1 MFQRQGTLT
10 PVSSS
15 LFNNCSAPDTNVS
28 HKILT
33 AGWAKVHDSNSRR
46 NNENAATPEEDET
59 GGWKATQR
67 SIQETAQSASL
78 GIWGPDDL
86 LHVDHSMGDAAAFLA
101 EWKGKEVESVVEQVR
116 DGSMLRVRML
126 TGSRH
131 HQMVNLSLAGIKAPR
146 LMGGGGPNSGEP
158 SEPFAEEARFFVES
172 RLMQRNVKVIVLAM
186 PQPLTQAVNP
196 LGSAA
201 SAPPQPPMQSSV
213 LIGQV
218 LHPVGDIAQFLLAA
232 GLARCVDWHSGLLAS
247 VGGMEKY
254 RLAEKAAKAKRL
266 AIWKDYNPPPRAADA
281 TGPGAPAQRTF
292 EATVVR
298 VISGDTIHVRR
309 PSAPEQRIHL
319 SSVRQPN
326 IKDPKLV
333 GYANEAREALRK
345 RLVGKAVQVHIDYAK
360 KDEGNGEERVY
371 ATVKTTTGSKEAR
384 GQDVG
389 EMLISRGLATVI
401 RHRAGDEDRSPEWD
415 RYMASEAEAIQA
427 TRGLHSGKEAT
438 APRLIEASE
447 SASKANTYLPVLKRQ
462 GRIHA
467 VVDFCASASR
477 FKIVVPKE
485 SCRLTFVLA
494 GIRAPRTARNASE
507 KDEPYAREGF
517 DFTTTRALQRDVE
530 VEVYSTDKAGGFIG
544 ALWLNKTENLAVSLV
559 ESGWASVHQYS
570 AEGISFG
577 SQLIEAEKRA
587 RRAKVG
593 MWVNE
598 TDEEQHESVGDIAVP
613 TAGANGSAS
622 ASAATAP
629 RKAGWGVPAAA
640 AAPAQARSEY
650 VDLYVSDVR
659 GGSGEVPFGF
669 SVQILDPEISK
680 LETLMS
686 DLALHHKAA
695 TTAFS
700 SAFAPKV
707 GDWVSAKFSG
717 DGAWYRG
724 QILRNKAASKSKEV
738 RFVDYGNIEDVAVG
752 DIRPLEAPR
761 FGKARLPAKAIEARL
776 SFAKLYAPQPQ
787 PGAAAASASTDE
799 YAQEAVERFRDL
811 TEGKKLIANIDY
823 R

>member
-1 MFQRQGTLT
+1 M
-10 PVSSS
+10 
-15 LFNNCSAPDTNVS
+15 
-28 HKILT
+28 
-33 AGWAKVHDSNSRR
+33 HDSRR
-46 NNENAATPEEDET
+46 NHESSATPEEEEV

-86 LHVDHSMGDAAAFLA
+86 LRVDHNMGDAAAFLA

-126 TGSRH
+126 TGPRH

-158 SEPFAEEARFFVES
+158 SEAFAEEARFFVES
-172 RLMQRNVKVIVLAM
+172 RLMQRNVKVVVLAM
-186 PQPLTQAVNP
+186 PQPLTQPAHP

-201 SAPPQPPMQSSV
+201 SAPPPPPIQSSV

-232 GLARCVDWHSGLLAS
+232 GLARCVDWHSGLMAS

-266 AIWKDYNPPPRAADA
+266 AIWKDYHPPPSAASAAPTNGAASAA
-281 TGPGAPAQRTF
+281 TAQRSF

-298 VISGDTIHVRR
+298 VISGDTIHVRK
-309 PSAPEQRIHL
+309 PTVGSVEQRIHL

-326 IKDPKLV
+326 MKDPKAV

-345 RLVGKAVQVHIDYAK
+345 RLVGKVVHVHIDYVK
-360 KDEGNGEERVY
+360 KDDISGEERVF

-389 EMLISRGLATVI
+389 EMLISRGLATVL
-401 RHRAGDEDRSPEWD
+401 RHRSGDEDRSPDWD
-415 RYMASEAEAIQA
+415 KYMASEAEAIQA
-427 TRGLHSGKEAT
+427 TRGLHSGKEAP

-447 SASKANTYLPVLKRQ
+447 SAIKANTYLPVLKRQ

-477 FKIVVPKE
+477 FKILVPKE

-494 GIRAPRTARNASE
+494 GIRAPRTARNSSE

-517 DFTTTRALQRDVE
+517 DFTTFRALQRDVE
-530 VEVYSTDKAGGFIG
+530 VEVFSTDKAGGFIG

-570 AEGISFG
+570 AESISFG
-577 SQLIEAEKRA
+577 NQLLEAEKQA
-587 RRAKVG
+587 RRSKVG

-598 TDEEQHESVGDIAVP
+598 TDEEQHESVGDVAVP
-613 TAGANGSAS
+613 SNGTNGSGPTPS
-622 ASAATAP
+622 ATAAAP
-629 RKAGWGVPAAA
+629 RKAGWGVPAVGGTTTATA

-659 GGSGEVPFGF
+659 GGDGTLPFGF
-669 SVQILDPEISK
+669 SVQILDAEIGK

-686 DLALHHKAA
+686 DLALHHKTNA
-695 TTAFS
+695 TDSRT
-700 SAFAPKV
+700 AFAPKV

-738 RFVDYGNIEDVAVG
+738 RFVDYGNIEDVSIG
-752 DIRPLEAPR
+752 DIRPLEAAR

-787 PGAAAASASTDE
+787 PGAAIATDE
-799 YAQEAVERFRDL
+799 YAQEAVDRFRDV